1 MGNTYK
7 CKRTERASM
16 LNSQKSL
23 TTNPSIIK
31 ANTIENKYINNN
43 KIYANQVF
51 EEGGNKIGI
60 TSKIEYTSI
69 NLVESNI
76 QESSINILKNKKIE
90 SNYGDLDINKD
101 YFFGCPI
108 CKSMDVEIK
117 KYIYNKE
124 DNDYKIFFTCG
135 S

>member
-1 MGNTYK
+1 MGNTFK
-7 CKRTERASM
+7 CNRTERASM
-16 LNSQKSL
+16 LSSQKSL

-31 ANTIENKYINNN
+31 ANTIENTYINNN
-43 KIYANQVF
+43 KIYVNQVF
-51 EEGGNKIGI
+51 DEGDNKIGI

-117 KYIYNKE
+117 YHYH
-124 DNDYKIFFTCG
+124 YT
-135 S
+135 SLQR